1 MFKKAAMQIVN
12 FKKKTMNSLTK
23 EQEESWENAKFCHIC
38 KKGKSEDKYLKDKK
52 YRQVR
57 DHCRYTKY
65 YRGAAHSI
73 CNSKYSVPIN
83 ML

>member
-1 MFKKAAMQIVN
+1 
-12 FKKKTMNSLTK
+12 MNSLTK

-38 KKGKSEDKYLKDKK
+38 KKGKIEDKYLKDKK

-57 DHCRYTKY
+57 DHCRYTRY
-65 YRGAAHSI
+65 YRAAAHSI
-73 CNSKYSVPIN
+73 CNSKYGVPKN